1 MKNSLQV
8 SSFSSENT
16 HKTYS
21 NVPHLEGFS
30 NDNNS
35 ELYSDV
41 YNFLNNN
48 VNYEECKKTTQQNC
62 SEYKFHQV
70 DKVQNELEQIKKET
84 EKANQ
89 ELIFC
94 KNQETSCKQIYNEII
109 NKTKEFDEL
118 HNKLMQQEE
127 QINRCQHKKDE
138 CDSYQKKI
146 KDLEKL
152 LETYESEIQKLDT
165 EAKKLFC

>member
-8 SSFSSENT
+8 ASFSSKNT

-21 NVPHLEGFS
+21 NVPELEGFS
-30 NDNNS
+30 NDGNS
-35 ELYSDV
+35 EIYSDV
-41 YNFLNNN
+41 YNFLNNH

-62 SEYKFHQV
+62 NEYKFHQV

-94 KNQETSCKQIYNEII
+94 NNQATSCSQLYNEIV
-109 NKTKEFDEL
+109 NKTKEFDML
-118 HNKLMQQEE
+118 HNKLIQQEAK
-127 QINRCQHKKDE
+127 INQCQHKKNE

-146 KDLEKL
+146 EDLEELVAK
-152 LETYESEIQKLDT
+152 YESEIQILDA
-165 EAKKLFC
+165 EAKKIFC